1 MSVCCVAQ
9 EEIMIGN
16 YHFTVNDSNR
26 AIIPY
31 LKFDGNKIVDIRK
44 ANEKEKLDIKK
55 YDRLTAIGN
64 DQRWYYVYYAMHDK
78 TASIVPSIENNDDEV
93 YVSGKTLLINGKA
106 YIEFADVLVDET
118 NAKDY
123 LFRVIKNNNEEIV
136 HWKTPDNF
144 FTTKDG
150 KYKYANLGKYEYSP
164 NQEIKIEIYN
174 IKDYSVQST
183 RSARWVEIEN
193 PTVTCSIN
201 YQKSNDLTI
210 FSSGD
215 LVTLSGKIEFVPRKG
230 NVNFIDSLNSK
241 FARIVFGDS
250 LLNISISA
258 YNRNLL
264 ETVCYLVRKTK
275 EVNDTVFIGRFD
287 KSIEINREL
296 WKNPGKYE
304 LQFMPFSVVLRSK
317 QAKKTGMYE
326 KEFQNYLYTFP
337 IEVLPEKNK
346 KIVISQKQL
355 IFYSIALLALGI
367 LLFLLLKQQQKRK
380 LQRQKKET
388 TEARLKLQ
396 SIRSQLNP
404 HFIFNALSGIQNL
417 MNKKETEKANQY
429 LGTFSRLTRNVLDD
443 SHKEMI
449 SIDNEIKLLDDYLK
463 MEQLRFGF
471 QYTIRADD
479 TLEIHNV
486 EIPSM
491 LLQPFAENAVKHG
504 IAHLKGNGLVKIEFK
519 KSANDL
525 VLSVSDNGS
534 GFDANDSYSGMGLQL
549 SKNRVSLLNTIYKNT
564 PLDLQIRSSGKGTE
578 AVITLQNW
586 LS

>member
-1 MSVCCVAQ
+1 MRKIFIISLCLLRLVAHSQSSSDSIVQMISRDISNLSSNGESVFRIQTLPEDSGYHTPDAAHLELYSLADYPENYVSIQ
-9 EEIMIGN
+9 EKAAYFPDAKKISIMFYVSKNI
-16 YHFTVNDSNR
+16 
-26 AIIPY
+26 
-31 LKFDGNKIVDIRK
+31 K
-44 ANEKEKLDIKK
+44 ADNLRYYIEE
-55 YDRLTAIGN
+55 N
-64 DQRWYYVYYAMHDK
+64 DQTKIIDWQVLPDMRP
-78 TASIVPSIENNDDEV
+78 TRTEN
-93 YVSGKTLLINGKA
+93 
-106 YIEFADVLVDET
+106 EFNIYE
-118 NAKDY
+118 
-123 LFRVIKNNNEEIV
+123 IKNIQAENR
-136 HWKTPDNF
+136 F
-144 FTTKDG
+144 
-150 KYKYANLGKYEYSP
+150 L
-164 NQEIKIEIYN
+164 KIGIYN
-174 IKDYSVQST
+174 IKEPGLVLFQTTST
-183 RSARWVEIEN
+183 IALSK
-193 PTVTCSIN
+193 PTLAAIFTFQNSKPDITKDKEGKELRIYGSKAKNIN
-201 YQKSNDLTI
+201 GLT
-210 FSSGD
+210 FSSNE
-215 LVTLSGKIEFVPRKG
+215 I
-230 NVNFIDSLNSK
+230 
-241 FARIVFGDS
+241 
-250 LLNISISA
+250 IS
-258 YNRNLL
+258 
-264 ETVCYLVRKTK
+264 
-275 EVNDTVFIGRFD
+275 DHTVFIKTNNAPQLF
-287 KSIEINREL
+287 KLFIEY
-296 WKNPGKYE
+296 GKERDNYMFYE
-304 LQFMPFSVVLRSK
+304 PKWIKLSPFGPLTVLEDSMRAQGFNYKAELRSDLLRPDSK
-317 QAKKTGMYE
+317 HEMFLYYNYNINFPENFKKFDYQSNKVIFT
-326 KEFQNYLYTFP
+326 QNYKLGWRDFLA
-337 IEVLPEKNK
+337 IG
-346 KIVISQKQL
+346 L
-355 IFYSIALLALGI
+355 IFGLPALLGVS
-367 LLFLLLKQQQKRK
+367 LFFMWYKNRQKRK
-380 LQRQKKET
+380 FQIQQFET

-564 PLDLQIRSSGKGTE
+564 PLDLQIQSSPKGTKTT
-578 AVITLQNW
+578 ITLQNW